1 MYFGYGLAFASNF
14 IVKAYGW
21 RWAFWSSSIISL
33 LISIISLLT
42 VREPVRSNGVTIKMK
57 VNMII
62 MLRPPLPLS
71 QRSYVKILKRVL
83 MSYRQLPL
91 LLLCIGAGIRQG
103 GGLVWAYN
111 AKAYFR

>member
-42 VREPVRSNGVTIKMK
+42 VREPVRSNKKDGVMIKTK

-62 MLRPPLPLS
+62 MLHPPLPLS
-71 QRSYVKILKRVL
+71 LSLSLSLSHSEVI
-83 MSYRQLPL
+83 
-91 LLLCIGAGIRQG
+91 C
-103 GGLVWAYN
+103 
-111 AKAYFR
+111 